1 MPASNRRHVEFFGP
15 DLGRG
20 PFSSNSPPVAAVQI
34 AAALAQV
41 RAPLLRSDSEIEA
54 HVDFIRALA
63 DRLFPD
69 FASQIRFN
77 VGAEDASDNILTQI
91 LDDSGQYSLLECW
104 LADAKG
110 GGVST
115 VDPVSVTW
123 GAEAVVLQTIVTR
136 RHFKIIGPTTGLI
149 NATVKYLGDHTYY
162 WAVARQGRVY
172 YSSGLDFT

>member
-1 MPASNRRHVEFFGP
+1 MPASNRRHIEFFGP

-20 PFSSNSPPVAAVQI
+20 PFSSNSPPVAAVQM
-34 AAALAQV
+34 AAAIAQL
-41 RAPLLRSDSEIEA
+41 RAPLLRSQTEIEA

-77 VGAEDASDNILTQI
+77 IGEEDASDNILTQI

-104 LADAKG
+104 LADARG
-110 GGVST
+110 GGVSV
-115 VDPVSVTW
+115 VDPTSVTW
-123 GAEAVVLQTIVTR
+123 GPEVVVLQTIVTR
-136 RHFKIIGPTTGLI
+136 RHFRVIAPTTGLL
-149 NATVKYLGDHTYY
+149 NVTVKCFDDHTYY

-172 YSSGLDFT
+172 YSSSLNFD